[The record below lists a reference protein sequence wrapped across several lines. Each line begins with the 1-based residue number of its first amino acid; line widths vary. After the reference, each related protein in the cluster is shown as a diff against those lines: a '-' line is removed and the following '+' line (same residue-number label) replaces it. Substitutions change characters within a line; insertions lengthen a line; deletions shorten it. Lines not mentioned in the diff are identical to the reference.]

1 MNIGDRVSWNF
12 DIDRDVVF
20 GHIVESEADRVAV
33 KWADGSGP
41 TWTFTRSLI
50 VL

>member
-1 MNIGDRVSWNF
+1 MNVGDRVSWNF
-12 DIDRDVVF
+12 NINTEVVY
-20 GHIVESEADRVAV
+20 GHVVATDGGRVSV

-41 TWTFTRSLI
+41 TWTYKRYLV